1 MKLWVLKEEGMILL
15 TASIKKQ
22 WFLLILVL
30 LTSGC
35 SELHRYSAPSLSLPE
50 HGNGINERFKVGD
63 KFPSFTAIDS
73 EGVPYLV
80 DESKYGDRYT
90 MVVFWRG
97 DPAFYQ
103 VSIPKFIRL
112 YEKFERQG
120 FEIIGIKLDDASES
134 SQEMVQG
141 PLVPWTSLYD
151 NPENGIAN
159 EFKLRISQSIFLVD
173 RDGTIVSS
181 HRHLNSA
188 DLSVDLWTGESQ
200 RVHAT
205 EWTINSLFNNDQQ

>member
-1 MKLWVLKEEGMILL
+1 M
-15 TASIKKQ
+15 
-22 WFLLILVL
+22 
-30 LTSGC
+30 
-35 SELHRYSAPSLSLPE
+35 
-50 HGNGINERFKVGD
+50 
-63 KFPSFTAIDS
+63 
-73 EGVPYLV
+73 
-80 DESKYGDRYT
+80 
-90 MVVFWRG
+90 
-97 DPAFYQ
+97 
-103 VSIPKFIRL
+103 SIPKFIRL

>member
-1 MKLWVLKEEGMILL
+1 MYRVLEILCAYRDGPRFLNLELNSNLTLAIKEEGIILL
-15 TASIKKQ
+15 TASNKKH
-22 WFLLILVL
+22 WFLLIVVL

-35 SELHRYSAPSLSLPE
+35 SDFERFTAPALSLPQQGE
-50 HGNGINERFKVGD
+50 FISEQFKIGD
-63 KFPSFTAIDS
+63 KLPIFTAIDS
-73 EGVPYLV
+73 EGAPYLV

-103 VSIPKFIRL
+103 VSIPRLIRL

-151 NPENGIAN
+151 NP
-159 EFKLRISQSIFLVD
+159 VC
-173 RDGTIVSS
+173 
-181 HRHLNSA
+181 
-188 DLSVDLWTGESQ
+188 LS
-200 RVHAT
+200 
-205 EWTINSLFNNDQQ
+205 